1 MDRVKVK
8 DNLDLER
15 DTISGAIINTNE
27 AAYQQRLRQ
36 KRARKEQAKEMDS
49 IKSDIAEIKA
59 MLRKLGGN

>member
-36 KRARKEQAKEMDS
+36 KRARKEQAKEMDN

-59 MLRKLGGN
+59 MLRQLGGK

>member
-1 MDRVKVK
+1 MDRIKVK
-8 DNLDLER
+8 ENLDLER

-59 MLRKLGGN
+59 MLRELGGK

>member
-36 KRARKEQAKEMDS
+36 KRARKEQAKEMDN

-59 MLRKLGGN
+59 MLRELGGK

>member
-36 KRARKEQAKEMDS
+36 KRSRKEQAKEMDN

-59 MLRKLGGN
+59 MLRELGGK